1 MNYKIEYSKNS
12 LDDLK
17 SIYEYIAF
25 ELYAPITASNQ
36 VKRITKAISPLKE
49 MPFMYKVYEE
59 EPWKSKGIH
68 IFSIDS
74 YVILY
79 LPNKKAKRVIIVR
92 ILYGARDIQ
101 TELTNTNS

>member
-36 VKRITKAISPLKE
+36 VKRIIKAISPLKE

-59 EPWKSKGIH
+59 EPWESKGIH

>member
-1 MNYKIEYSKNS
+1 MLRLFAFYYIKNT
-12 LDDLK
+12 L
-17 SIYEYIAF
+17 
-25 ELYAPITASNQ
+25 
-36 VKRITKAISPLKE
+36 AIKFS
-49 MPFMYKVYEE
+49 
-59 EPWKSKGIH
+59 GIH

-101 TELTNTNS
+101 IELTNINS